1 MNMGKLVASEGYERT
16 KRIIVHT
23 EGGKISFCTP
33 INFERVAVVA
43 SFFGLTL
50 YTDQDDLM
58 LRHVLGDKKFI
69 TIEHPVAG
77 QTYPVPEIEYT
88 HVSGTYVF
96 ANNAYV
102 PERFTERAGQQIDVA
117 VIQDRV
123 VIDLYNMTADT
134 LTFSTRN
141 SLTVTADSDVAAPGS
156 VNIRLEGEH
165 TEVECDVL
173 AELLMENSEL
183 YGHHN
188 IRGELEHFYGVT
200 FCESEKKGTYIAV
213 QV

>member
-33 INFERVAVVA
+33 INCERVAVVA

-50 YTDQDDLM
+50 YIDQDDLT
-58 LRHVLGDKKFI
+58 LKHILGDKKFVI
-69 TIEHPVAG
+69 IERPVEG
-77 QTYPVPEIEYT
+77 QAYLVQEIACTYADGTHIFTNDIYT
-88 HVSGTYVF
+88 
-96 ANNAYV
+96 
-102 PERFTERAGQQIDVA
+102 PDRFMERAGLQIDVA
-117 VIQDRV
+117 VIQGRV
-123 VIDLYNMTADT
+123 IIDLYNMTADT

>member
-1 MNMGKLVASEGYERT
+1 MKMEKLVAGTNYERT
-16 KRIIVHT
+16 RRIIIHT
-23 EGGKISFCTP
+23 EDGTITFCSP
-33 INFERVAVVA
+33 VNFERVAVVA

-123 VIDLYNMTADT
+123 IIDLYNVTAGTLAFRDEGRLTATADFDAET
-134 LTFSTRN
+134 QGGV
-141 SLTVTADSDVAAPGS
+141 TV
-156 VNIRLEGEH
+156 RLDGEH
-165 TEVECDVL
+165 TEVECDAL
-173 AELLMENSEL
+173 AELLVPHSDL

-188 IRGELEHFYGVT
+188 AKGELEHFYSVT
-200 FCESEKKGTYIAV
+200 FCEGEEKSTYDAV
-213 QV
+213 QI